1 MPTYDSPRFN
11 VAWPSKLCFAHSE
24 MAAETVVSLCCRNR
38 IFLAFAGSS
47 ANGWAIYAVDAIDRT
62 RKQQISPLFHKDFG
76 DTRSDMIQACRRA
89 YGDDAAPVV
98 NLGSEHPE
106 ECFRWKTVG

>member
-1 MPTYDSPRFN
+1 MALHTTCKFS
-11 VAWPSKLCFAHSE
+11 VEWPKGLIILPEGSVTSIIDLC
-24 MAAETVVSLCCRNR
+24 AAER

-76 DTRSDMIQACRRA
+76 DTRAAMIEACRRA

-106 ECFRWKTVG
+106 ECFRWRTVD